1 MTHSLKSSYKEPS
14 EQLRNGNRILHISRI
29 SLGNWLL
36 TKKYPLSSHAQFF
49 LFFCEDIV
57 ITHAA
62 DLKLNSSLDF
72 FLLRA
77 RPLGS
82 KIYLVRLSSS
92 HLMIL

>member
-14 EQLRNGNRILHISRI
+14 EQLRNGNRTLNISRI

-36 TKKYPLSSHAQFF
+36 TRKHPLSSHAQFF

-72 FLLRA
+72 FFSEPGLLEVKYTW
-77 RPLGS
+77 LGLALA
-82 KIYLVRLSSS
+82 I
-92 HLMIL
+92 